1 MTSAKT
7 PVAPVEYPLLADRT
21 IAVGDRVRSFDFP
34 GNPACYFVGKVTGT
48 TEQEQY
54 NIEVEYQVW
63 ENMREPNNFCASVHP
78 PVNGTLGIF
87 GPMCG
92 VQRIAEGEAA

>member
-1 MTSAKT
+1 MTNVKT

-34 GNPACYFVGKVTGT
+34 GNPTCYFVGTVTGVT
-48 TEQEQY
+48 DLDQY

-63 ENMREPNNFCASVHP
+63 ENMREPTNFCKSVHP
-78 PVNGTLGIF
+78 PINGVEGIF
-87 GPMCG
+87 GPMRG
-92 VQRIAEGEAA
+92 VQRITEGV

>member
-48 TEQEQY
+48 TKQEQY
-54 NIEVEYQVW
+54 NIEVEV
-63 ENMREPNNFCASVHP
+63 PSVGKHAGAYKLLQERTP
-78 PVNGTLGIF
+78 TH
-87 GPMCG
+87 
-92 VQRIAEGEAA
+92 